1 MPPDARR
8 TRRPRTKRYE
18 ATENLSTP
26 TIRQESQARTAR
38 VAPSRVSAE
47 SWVLNSRLA
56 FMLLCGVGVATF
68 RLKHDVRLTLIWLVQ
83 LGLVLLYAESGRLK
97 SDYSLQNLARGAVVG
112 AMVALPFSLF
122 QRDFFYATAA
132 RLYSVGD
139 LQVLVERAV
148 FLMPILEGCFF
159 RGMVQR
165 EKGLL
170 EGALLFGLMQA
181 VYFIS
186 VVNVYPAVIAAVVVG
201 LTLLGLLYGYLYQR
215 YGLTASI
222 ACHVAVNGVL
232 FVLPVA
238 VDKIHAFLV

>member
-18 ATENLSTP
+18 AAENLSAP
-26 TIRQESQARTAR
+26 TIRQETAGRASQSGHSRTL
-38 VAPSRVSAE
+38 VG
-47 SWVLNSRLA
+47 SWVLNPRLA
-56 FMLLCGVGVATF
+56 FVLLFGVGIATF
-68 RLKHDVRLTLIWLVQ
+68 RLKHDVRLTLIWLV
-83 LGLVLLYAESGRLK
+83 LLAMVLLYAESGRLK
-97 SDYSLQNLARGAVVG
+97 SDYSLRNVARGAVVG
-112 AMVALPFSLF
+112 VIVALPFSLF

-132 RLYSVGD
+132 HLYSVGD

-148 FLMPILEGCFF
+148 FLVPILEGCFF

-170 EGALLFGLMQA
+170 EGALLFGLAQG
-181 VYFIS
+181 VYFITA
-186 VVNVYPAVIAAVVVG
+186 VNVYPSVIAAVVLG

-222 ACHVAVNGVL
+222 SCHVAVNSVL

-238 VDKIHAFLV
+238 LDKLSAFLV